1 LNRFT
6 QGKRKASKKLQRYTY
21 D

>member
-1 LNRFT
+1 LT
-6 QGKRKASKKLQRYTY
+6 QGKRKASKKLQRYTC